1 MSADRMG
8 LFDLVVAARHS
19 FTGRVDVLGREGEP
33 LDVTRVLDALLDAI
47 EHAARHGRYFLAA
60 RLASW
65 WNHRL
70 QDSFPEGVGRFL
82 DGLDSPLTLEDSPN
96 WDAFAHACSLA
107 DRIDSL
113 LAPLERGP
121 GAPVARGCRDDLD
134 ALPVLADWCDDHAL
148 PCAAREAR
156 HLHALARALRASLGD
171 CPLTLAV
178 EVDPD
183 FEDYDSEME

>member
-8 LFDLVVAARHS
+8 LFDLVVAARHI
-19 FTGRVDVLGREGEP
+19 FTSRVEVFGWGGEP
-33 LDVTRVLDALLDAI
+33 IDITRRFDALLDDI
-47 EHAARHGRYFLAA
+47 EDAARHGRYLLAA
-60 RLASW
+60 RLTSW
-65 WNHRL
+65 WNYREE
-70 QDSFPEGVGRFL
+70 DFARFL
-82 DGLDSPLTLEDSPN
+82 DQSGFLPHLEESPN
-96 WDAFAHACSLA
+96 WQAFAHACSLA

-113 LAPLERGP
+113 LATLERGAA
-121 GAPVARGCRDDLD
+121 APVARGCRDDLD

-156 HLHALARALRASLGD
+156 HLHALARALRASLGR